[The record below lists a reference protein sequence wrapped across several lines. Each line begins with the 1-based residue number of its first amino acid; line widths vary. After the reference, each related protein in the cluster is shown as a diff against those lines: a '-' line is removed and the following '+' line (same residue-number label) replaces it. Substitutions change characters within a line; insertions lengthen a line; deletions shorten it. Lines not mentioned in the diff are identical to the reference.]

1 MACFSLNFIKTFQK
15 GGLPE
20 NLDEI
25 KTENG
30 KLLSELLV
38 ENKIVS
44 SKSDFRRLV
53 AENAVSN
60 AVSGD
65 KITDPNFKIHDG
77 ITLKVGKKRFV
88 KISL

>member
-1 MACFSLNFIKTFQK
+1 
-15 GGLPE
+15 
-20 NLDEI
+20 EI

-30 KLLSELLV
+30 KSLAEFLI
-38 ENKIVS
+38 ENKIVD

-53 AENAVSN
+53 TENAVSN

-65 KITDPNFKIHDG
+65 KITDVNYKIHTN